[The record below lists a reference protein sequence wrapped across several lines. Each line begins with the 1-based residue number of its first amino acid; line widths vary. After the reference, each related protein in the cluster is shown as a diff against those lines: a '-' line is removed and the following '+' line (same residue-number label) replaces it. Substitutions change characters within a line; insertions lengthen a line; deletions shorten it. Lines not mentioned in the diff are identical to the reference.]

1 MSLTDLFAEA
11 RTSMD
16 AHKGNYFWE
25 PIPIPL
31 DAVLQRFVRDF
42 MTADDANRAQVLQ
55 QLTPRYR
62 QLLESFGIRSAT
74 LGARNQNPDL
84 ITEGLIA
91 LRLGW
96 PADDVR
102 EQIMHLAPMH
112 HAALM
117 AGGDPAEI
125 FRMAAAVARDSD
137 FSSFLEEFLSRPDD
151 EKSLK
156 ALGFREVTHADGLR
170 FEPGGD
176 W

>member
-1 MSLTDLFAEA
+1 MALTDVFAEA
-11 RTSMD
+11 RQCMD

-31 DAVLQRFVRDF
+31 DAVLARFVREF
-42 MTADDANRAQVLQ
+42 MTDDDVNRVEILQ
-55 QLTPRYR
+55 QVTPRHR
-62 QLLESFGIRSAT
+62 QLLESFGVRSAT
-74 LGARNQNPDL
+74 LGARHQNPDL

-102 EQIMHLAPMH
+102 EQIMDLAPMY
-112 HAALM
+112 HAAHRIG
-117 AGGDPAEI
+117 ADPAEI
-125 FRMAAAVARDSD
+125 FRMAAAVARHND
-137 FSSFLEEFLSRPDD
+137 FSSFLEEFLSRPES

-156 ALGFREVTHADGLR
+156 ALGFREVNHADGLR

>member
-1 MSLTDLFAEA
+1 MALTDAFAEA
-11 RTSMD
+11 RESMD

-42 MTADDANRAQVLQ
+42 MTTDDVNRSEIFQ
-55 QLTPRYR
+55 QLTPRHR
-62 QLLESFGIRSAT
+62 QLLGSFGTRSAT
-74 LGARNQNPDL
+74 LGARHQNPDL

-96 PADDVR
+96 LADDVR
-102 EQIMHLAPMH
+102 DQIRDLAPMY
-112 HAALM
+112 HAALRTG
-117 AGGDPAEI
+117 ADPAEI
-125 FRMAAAVARDSD
+125 FRMAAGAARDNA
-137 FSSFLEEFLSRPDD
+137 FSSFLEDFLSRSDD

-156 ALGFREVTHADGLR
+156 ALGFREVNHADGLR
-170 FEPGGD
+170 FEPGSD

>member
-11 RTSMD
+11 REGMD

-31 DAVLQRFVRDF
+31 DDVLQRFVRDF
-42 MTADDANRAQVLQ
+42 MSADDANRAQVLQ

-62 QLLESFGIRSAT
+62 QLLCSFGIRSAT
-74 LGARNQNPDL
+74 LGARHHSPDQ

-96 PADDVR
+96 PLDDVR
-102 EQIMHLAPMH
+102 EQIMDLAPMY
-112 HAALM
+112 HAVVR
-117 AGGDPAEI
+117 AGADPAEI
-125 FRMAAAVARDSD
+125 FRMAATIARDAD
-137 FSSFLEEFLSRPDD
+137 FSSFLEEFISRPDD
-151 EKSLK
+151 DKSLK

>member
-1 MSLTDLFAEA
+1 MA
-11 RTSMD
+11 MD

-31 DAVLQRFVRDF
+31 DAVLQLFVREF
-42 MTADDANRAQVLQ
+42 IPAADRDRAEILSR
-55 QLTPRYR
+55 LTPRHR
-62 QLLESFGIRSAT
+62 QLLGSFGTRSAT
-74 LGARNQNPDL
+74 LAARSRNPDL

-102 EQIMHLAPMH
+102 EQVRDLAPMYS
-112 HAALM
+112 AALKT
-117 AGGDPAEI
+117 GVTPAEI
-125 FRMAAAVARDSD
+125 FRRAAGIARDDD
-137 FSSFLEEFLSRPDD
+137 FSTFLEEFLSRPA
-151 EKSLK
+151 EENSLK
-156 ALGFREVTHADGLR
+156 ALGYREVNHADGFR